1 MTKVICDKR
10 CEGSR
15 CYGSGA
21 LECCH
26 SQCLGGCTG
35 PLKRDCIAC
44 TKLRMKTTGECI
56 ETCPR
61 VQMLDP
67 ITHELVYNPD
77 GMYQYGITCVKSCP
91 RKKFTYKGFCLK
103 NCPNNTY
110 EDEELMQ
117 NPETGEKGMRRLCKP
132 CTSEKCIKTC
142 SIDAEL
148 TTENIKSLEGCVV
161 LKSNLIIMN
170 DAIVSNKF
178 NSSNLPRELNET
190 DLSVLSSL
198 KVINGFVR
206 IQSNTF
212 KNLSFLKNLEV
223 IRGNDIM

>member
-1 MTKVICDKR
+1 MSV
-10 CEGSR
+10 
-15 CYGSGA
+15 
-21 LECCH
+21 H
-26 SQCLGGCTG
+26 
-35 PLKRDCIAC
+35 
-44 TKLRMKTTGECI
+44 
-56 ETCPR
+56 
-61 VQMLDP
+61 
-67 ITHELVYNPD
+67 H
-77 GMYQYGITCVKSCP
+77 ITCVKSCP